1 MKFEEALPDVR
12 KGNKIYV
19 KDWGQDWYDMFN
31 KNIIKI
37 SLNQILYCDWQILE
51 EPGKTFPEVFESFK
65 DGKRIRRKIW
75 WEGQAKGMISTKPGT
90 ISIDDLLATDWEICE

>member
-1 MKFEEALPDVR
+1 MRFEEALIELR
-12 KGNKIYV
+12 KGKKIRRKFKEFITVLYL
-19 KDWGQDWYDMFN
+19 KDSYITYDDLFAEDWEV
-31 KNIIKI
+31 I
-37 SLNQILYCDWQILE
+37 E